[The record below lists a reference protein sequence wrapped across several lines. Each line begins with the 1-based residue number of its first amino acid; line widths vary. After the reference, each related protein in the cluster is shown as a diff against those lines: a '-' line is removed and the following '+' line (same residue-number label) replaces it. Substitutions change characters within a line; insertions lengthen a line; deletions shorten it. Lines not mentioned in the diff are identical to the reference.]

1 MNKKIVVIGS
11 NGQLGSDLVGV
22 LGSKGFAVTGLEHR
36 DIEVTNIDSV
46 RNVLQS
52 IRPVYILNTAAY
64 HNVPKCEADPL
75 TAFQVNAL
83 GALNIA
89 RVSDELDSVNIY
101 FGTDYVFDGSK
112 KAPYIEQDAPNP
124 LNMYASTKLLGE
136 YYTLNYG
143 QKGYVV
149 RISGIYGAV
158 PCRAKGGNFIT
169 TMIRFAKEK
178 PEVKV
183 VEDEILTP
191 TPTAEIAKNVISIMQ
206 SDLFGLYH
214 LTSEGQC
221 SWYEFAEVIFQTLKL
236 KTPLSP
242 CSVKDFPTTIKRPLY
257 SVLENKRAKVLHVAE
272 MPHWKDSLVAFLKS
286 HNELN

>member
-1 MNKKIVVIGS
+1 MNKKIAVIGS
-11 NGQLGSDLVGV
+11 NGQLGSDLVWE
-22 LGSKGFAVTGLEHR
+22 LASRGFEITGLTHDE
-36 DIEVTNIDSV
+36 IEVTNIDSV
-46 RNVLQS
+46 RKVLQS
-52 IRPVYILNTAAY
+52 IKPAYILNTAAF
-64 HNVPKCEADPL
+64 HNVPKCEVDPL
-75 TAFQVNAL
+75 KAFNVNAL

-89 RVSDELDSVNIY
+89 RVSDELDSVNVY
-101 FGTDYVFDGSK
+101 FSTDYVFDGSK

-124 LNMYASTKLLGE
+124 LNIYASTKLLGE

-169 TMIRFAKEK
+169 TMIKFAKEK

-183 VEDEILTP
+183 VQDEVLSP
-191 TPTAEIAKNVISIMQ
+191 TPTAEIAKKVIGIMQ
-206 SDLFGLYH
+206 SNTFGLFH

-236 KTPLSP
+236 RTPLLP
-242 CSVKDFPTTIKRPLY
+242 CSVKDFPSTIKRPFY
-257 SVLENKRAKVLHVAE
+257 SVLENKHAKDLGLAE
-272 MPHWKDSLVAFLKS
+272 MPHWKDSLMAFLES
-286 HNELN
+286 NYL